1 MLQIVIDSLET
12 LKLDYSSFE
21 IQKNYFNRELI
32 SITLICSLP
41 NKIGELTIWNNL
53 SRVKQWIDYQTEKI
67 IFLERK
73 EFDSLENL
81 INDLYLFIK
90 ECCQTNQI

>member
-53 SRVKQWIDYQTEKI
+53 SRVK
-67 IFLERK
+67 
-73 EFDSLENL
+73 
-81 INDLYLFIK
+81 
-90 ECCQTNQI
+90 

>member
-12 LKLDYSSFE
+12 LKLDYSRFE

-41 NKIGELTIWNNL
+41 NKIGELTIWNDL
-53 SRVKQWIDYQTEKI
+53 SRVKEWIDYQTEKI

-81 INDLYLFIK
+81 INDLYLFIE
-90 ECCQTNQI
+90 ECC

>member
-1 MLQIVIDSLET
+1 MLQIVIDNLES

-32 SITLICSLP
+32 SIALICSLP
-41 NKIGELTIWNNL
+41 NKIGELTIWNDL
-53 SRVKQWIDYQTEKI
+53 SRVKEWIDYETEKI

-81 INDLYLFIK
+81 INDLYLFIE
-90 ECCQTNQI
+90 ECC

>member
-12 LKLDYSSFE
+12 LKLDHSRFE

-41 NKIGELTIWNNL
+41 NKIGELTIWNDL
-53 SRVKQWIDYQTEKI
+53 SRVKEWIDYQTEKI

-81 INDLYLFIK
+81 INDLYLFIE
-90 ECCQTNQI
+90 ECC